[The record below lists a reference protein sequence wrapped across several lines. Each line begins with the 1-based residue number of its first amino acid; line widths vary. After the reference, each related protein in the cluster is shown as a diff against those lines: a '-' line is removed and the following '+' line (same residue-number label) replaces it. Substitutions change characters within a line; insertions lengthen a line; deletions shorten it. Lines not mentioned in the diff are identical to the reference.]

1 MSDNVRIDLNQTL
14 RHRLI
19 EKYGPSIGPRI
30 AEAIQECIVAGH
42 TGTALRDCIKGRLK
56 DLITAGNV
64 TDVNLDNIMSL
75 MGHWVTVG

>member
-1 MSDNVRIDLNQTL
+1 MPDNVRIDLNQTL

-19 EKYGPSIGPRI
+19 ERYGPSVGRKI

-42 TGTALRDCIKGRLK
+42 RGTALRDCIREKIQ

-64 TDVNLDNIMSL
+64 TDTNLDNIMGL
-75 MGHWVTVG
+75 MGHWETIG

>member
-1 MSDNVRIDLNQTL
+1 MPDNVRIDLNQTL

-19 EKYGPSIGPRI
+19 ERYGPN
-30 AEAIQECIVAGH
+30 AAIPEFIVAGH
-42 TGTALRDCIKGRLK
+42 TGITLKNYIKERLQ

-64 TDVNLDNIMSL
+64 IEGSVDNIHR

>member
-1 MSDNVRIDLNQTL
+1 MPDNVRIDLNQTL

-19 EKYGPSIGPRI
+19 EKYGPTIGRKI

-42 TGTALRDCIKGRLK
+42 SGQALRDCIRERIQ

-64 TDVNLDNIMSL
+64 TDANLDDVMSL
-75 MGHWVTVG
+75 MAHWVTVG